1 MQETQ
6 VQFLGWEDPL
16 EKNMATHC
24 SILAWKRSWVGYSP
38 WGCRESDMT
47 EGLNSNKPTHRI
59 FSPTLTVWETKA
71 FVWDSEEQRAAPG
84 DTTSGWEHFRSGQ
97 RLPAQSHAAPARD
110 PDPAPALCP
119 PRPVALPLS
128 CCLLSVCC
136 APGTPM
142 QVSSLST
149 KTHPHESSEIPP
161 CWPVCQGQDVY
172 DKTDL
177 LTSDTRS
184 MIWWLYRMSTW
195 NRRNFIWLDEGKE
208 CF

>member
-6 VQFLGWEDPL
+6 VRFLGWEDPL
-16 EKNMATHC
+16 DKDMATHC
-24 SILAWKRSWVGYSP
+24 SILAWKRSRVGYSP
-38 WGCRESDMT
+38 WDCRESDMT
-47 EGLNSNKPTHRI
+47 ERLNNNKPTHQI

-71 FVWDSEEQRAAPG
+71 FVWDSEEQRLLQETPHQDENISDQGKDCLLKVMQPLPETQSQLLPSAPP
-84 DTTSGWEHFRSGQ
+84 DLWLS
-97 RLPAQSHAAPARD
+97 LCPAVCCLSAVLLVPTCGS
-110 PDPAPALCP
+110 ALCP
-119 PRPVALPLS
+119 QRPIPTSPLR
-128 CCLLSVCC
+128 C
-136 APGTPM
+136 
-142 QVSSLST
+142 
-149 KTHPHESSEIPP
+149 H